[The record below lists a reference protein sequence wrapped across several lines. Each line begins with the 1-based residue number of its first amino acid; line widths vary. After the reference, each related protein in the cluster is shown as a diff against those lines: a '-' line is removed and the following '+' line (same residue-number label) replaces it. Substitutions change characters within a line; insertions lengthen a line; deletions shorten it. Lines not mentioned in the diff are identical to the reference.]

1 MKIEIDNSP
10 LDQGH
15 ESPIAEMM
23 DTVPKAMS
31 ESYTRWFNDRW
42 TLLKYPQEIISF
54 IDSCGFTCD
63 QLSRIARAVEDMK
76 WSDYET
82 EDRLGEDLTEFLRE
96 KNGEFD
102 KI

>member
-15 ESPIAEMM
+15 KSPISEMV
-23 DTVPKAMS
+23 DYVAKAMS

-42 TLLKYPQEIISF
+42 TLLKYPEQIISF

-63 QLSRIARAVEDMK
+63 QLSRIARAIEDMK
-76 WSDYET
+76 WSDYEWNT
-82 EDRLGEDLTEFLRE
+82 DDYDRTDDLREQRWEFDRL
-96 KNGEFD
+96 
-102 KI
+102 